1 MINKKLIQLNE
12 KTFGWDPSIEKPDN
26 ENLVILCHGWRS
38 GPAKLKQLALF
49 FKKHKFAIFRLN
61 LSTTFGAVST
71 IMKQSE
77 KQLTKIKFGQDYKKV
92 HFVGHSFG
100 GIITKI
106 ILNEY
111 KFANSDKFITIG
123 TPWDSTP
130 SAKKIESKI
139 DFGEDPALFGNGIK
153 LLKIAKA
160 SRIKNR
166 KIKVGL
172 IAGDKPYKEKQDI
185 GEPYD
190 GTVPTASAL
199 ALTENVTDRKIFHLN
214 HTELINDL
222 DVGNSLLK
230 FFKSGRF

>member
-12 KTFGWDPSIEKPDN
+12 KTIGWNLSIENPDSDT
-26 ENLVILCHGWRS
+26 LVILCHGWRS

-49 FKKHKFAIFRLN
+49 LRKHKFAVYRLN

-71 IMKQSE
+71 IMKQS
-77 KQLTKIKFGQDYKKV
+77 KNQLTKIKFGQDYKKL

-111 KFANSDKFITIG
+111 KFANSDKFISIG

-139 DFGEDPALFGNGIK
+139 SFGDDPALFGNGIK
-153 LLKIAKA
+153 LLKISKA
-160 SRIKNR
+160 SKIKNR

-172 IAGDKPYKEKQDI
+172 IAGDKPFKEKQDI
-185 GEPYD
+185 GEDYD
-190 GTVPTASAL
+190 GTVPTTSAL
-199 ALTENVTDRKIFHLN
+199 SLTENVVDRKIFHLN
-214 HTELINDL
+214 HKELINSL

>member
-12 KTFGWDPSIEKPDN
+12 KTFGWEETIENPDSD
-26 ENLVILCHGWRS
+26 NLIILCHGWRS

-49 FKKHKFAIFRLN
+49 FRKYKIAVFRLN

-71 IMKQSE
+71 IMKQSK
-77 KQLTKIKFGQDYKKV
+77 KQLEAINFGENYKRI
-92 HFVGHSFG
+92 FIVGHSFG
-100 GIITKI
+100 GIISKI
-106 ILNEY
+106 ILNNYDFPNCE
-111 KFANSDKFITIG
+111 KFITIG

-130 SAKKIESKI
+130 LARKIEAKI
-139 DFGEDPALFGNGIK
+139 DFGDDPALFGNGIK
-153 LLKIAKA
+153 LMKLALA
-160 SRIKNR
+160 SKMKNK

-172 IAGDKPYKEKQDI
+172 IGGDKPYKEKQDI

-199 ALTENVTDRKIFHLN
+199 ALRENVVDRKVFHLN
-214 HTELINDL
+214 HAELVNSV

>member
-1 MINKKLIQLNE
+1 MIDKKIIQLNE
-12 KTFGWDPSIEKPDN
+12 KTFGWDTSIEKPDN

-49 FKKHKFAIFRLN
+49 FRKHNFAVFRLN

-71 IMKQSE
+71 IMKQSK
-77 KQLTKIKFGQDYKKV
+77 KQLKAINFGKDYKRI
-92 HFVGHSFG
+92 FIVGHSFG
-100 GIITKI
+100 GIISKI
-106 ILNEY
+106 LLNNY
-111 KFANSDKFITIG
+111 KFPNCERFVTLGS
-123 TPWDSTP
+123 PWDSTP
-130 SAKKIESKI
+130 LAKKIDSKVN
-139 DFGEDPALFGNGIK
+139 FGDDPALFGNGIK

-166 KIKVGL
+166 KIKIGL
-172 IAGDKPYKEKQDI
+172 IAGDKPYEKSKDI
-185 GEPYD
+185 GEDFD
-190 GTVPTASAL
+190 GTVPTQSAL

-214 HTELINDL
+214 HAELVNSL